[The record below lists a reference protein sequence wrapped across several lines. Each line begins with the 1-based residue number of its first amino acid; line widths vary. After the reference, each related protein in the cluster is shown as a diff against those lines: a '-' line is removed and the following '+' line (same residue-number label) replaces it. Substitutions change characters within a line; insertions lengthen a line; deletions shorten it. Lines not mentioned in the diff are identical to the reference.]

1 MAITKCSISGSRAGM
16 ISALRLW
23 RTNASAKAEAFDYFL
38 DDDFYFWIA
47 PCEFCFG
54 VGHKRL
60 WGPEGW
66 YFFGRRLAF
75 LDSNCVNC
83 ALR

>member
-38 DDDFYFWIA
+38 DDDFYF
-47 PCEFCFG
+47 
-54 VGHKRL
+54 
-60 WGPEGW
+60 
-66 YFFGRRLAF
+66 
-75 LDSNCVNC
+75 LDSPV
-83 ALR
+83 